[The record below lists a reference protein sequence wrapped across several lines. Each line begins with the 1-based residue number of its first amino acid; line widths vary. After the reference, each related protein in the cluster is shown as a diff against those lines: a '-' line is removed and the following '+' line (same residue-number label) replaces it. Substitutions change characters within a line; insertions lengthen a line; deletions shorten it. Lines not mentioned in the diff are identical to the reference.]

1 MIEAA
6 EGFFSGFYLLETECM
21 QNEDIS
27 PYALPMLDVFRYGEE
42 IRECFFHLSFVR
54 AL

>member
-21 QNEDIS
+21 KNEDIS

-42 IRECFFHLSFVR
+42 KIRGCFSFISV
-54 AL
+54 L